1 MDEVLFHISQHLE
14 ALQVYLNSSI
24 QHGRLMLQ
32 TSSDHTRA
40 FFTEVWSG
48 QQAANL
54 REGAELLYLWLAER
68 AGEVKRLAEELI
80 QPQRFLRQIQ
90 HLLENDRTQTT
101 WLTTLRTPVL
111 GNVFPQTD
119 NLAHNSPDSCVGECI
134 PSDRQPGSQLSGL
147 LCWGMYSLR
156 QTTWLTTLRTP
167 VLGNVFPQTDNL
179 AHNSPDS
186 CVGECIPSDR
196 QPGSQLSGLLCWGMY
211 SLRQTTWL
219 TTLRTPVLGNVF
231 PQTDNLAHNSPDSCV
246 GECIPSDRQPG
257 SQLSGL
263 LCWGMYSLRQT
274 TWLTTL
280 RTPVLGNVF
289 PQTDNLAH
297 NSPDSCVGDCIP
309 SDGQLGSFV
318 GFAAVTDIVF
328 LVTVSRTGLYFG
340 GLGFLFG
347 GLFGVMLGLSWYRPP
362 PPTQRMRAVVCTG
375 YYGPDSLATV
385 DDLPVPTISSPDQI
399 LVQVKAASVDTVD
412 SKICCGYGRVLRKQL
427 YAHSYVSVDENVTEI
442 VKQACVVC
450 SKNARHNFNFPV
462 ILGRDCSGI
471 IIEIGQKVKNFEV
484 GDEVWFGAP
493 FWSSG
498 TMCECVVVK
507 ENMVAKKPRGVG
519 FEVAASLP
527 YTGTVAWNAMVRQAG
542 LNAASTAGKRIL
554 VHGGSSPV
562 GCILIQLATLWG
574 GSVAT
579 TCSSRATPVA
589 QALGAEEV
597 IVTGRGNVEK
607 QLEVRESFDMIFNTV
622 EGSLSHEACLRFCRP
637 GGHVVTTF
645 PSHVAS
651 DSYSFL
657 LRPTY
662 NLWLRIKVTAH
673 SSQLTPDLLLGL
685 SPWGDLVPSPAT
697 LDQLAAL
704 VEDGSL
710 QPVVD
715 KIFSPQ
721 DAELAF
727 QHAGSDE
734 AIGKTVIRFSP
745 GSVGDL
751 SLAWFTLDMFF
762 VVM

>member
-48 QQAANL
+48 QRAANL

-80 QPQRFLRQIQ
+80 QPRRFLRQIQ

-101 WLTTLRTPVL
+101 WLTTLWTPVL

-119 NLAHNSPDSCVGECI
+119 NLAHNSPDSCVGE
-134 PSDRQPGSQLSGL
+134 
-147 LCWGMYSLR
+147 
-156 QTTWLTTLRTP
+156 
-167 VLGNVFPQTDNL
+167 F
-179 AHNSPDS
+179 
-186 CVGECIPSDR
+186 
-196 QPGSQLSGLLCWGMY
+196 
-211 SLRQTTWL
+211 
-219 TTLRTPVLGNVF
+219 
-231 PQTDNLAHNSPDSCV
+231 
-246 GECIPSDRQPG
+246 
-257 SQLSGL
+257 
-263 LCWGMYSLRQT
+263 
-274 TWLTTL
+274 
-280 RTPVLGNVF
+280 
-289 PQTDNLAH
+289 
-297 NSPDSCVGDCIP
+297 
-309 SDGQLGSFV
+309 
-318 GFAAVTDIVF
+318 
-328 LVTVSRTGLYFG
+328 SRTGLYFG

-362 PPTQRMRAVVCTG
+362 PPTQRMRAVVCMG

-507 ENMVAKKPRGVG
+507 ENVVAKKPRGVG

-734 AIGKTVIRFSP
+734 AIGKTVIRFR
-745 GSVGDL
+745 
-751 SLAWFTLDMFF
+751 
-762 VVM
+762 